1 MIIKVYKCLLVVEDD
16 IKKKYAVN
24 IDSNLYV
31 PPHLRDPAELKFNRG
46 YENYMSSYISKHRRK
61 WNKRLRNMGYRY
73 I

>member
-31 PPHLRDPAELKFNRG
+31 NIEGSGIKGLGIWDIVIFKYSL
-46 YENYMSSYISKHRRK
+46 I
-61 WNKRLRNMGYRY
+61 
-73 I
+73 